1 MENRPRLMNIHI
13 ADVVARTGARLAELV
28 RWPRAPG
35 LGRPNGRTSGAAA
48 WVDPGEAAAWEAIVR
63 ESFRAGA
70 TLEAPTAPEA
80 GQTASSSTSPSAP
93 ARPVSSAFALRGPV
107 AARGVASVSAP
118 TTPAAEPAQE
128 PAAEVRPEL
137 PHLQQAGET
146 APEFLLRTPTR
157 VTPVADDFFD
167 GLIRRVEG
175 DR

>member
-1 MENRPRLMNIHI
+1 MNIHI
-13 ADVVARTGARLAELV
+13 ADLVARAGARLAELV
-28 RWPRAPG
+28 RWLRAPG
-35 LGRPNGRTSGAAA
+35 LERPDGRTLGGAR
-48 WVDPGEAAAWEAIVR
+48 VDPGEAAAWEAIVR

-70 TLEAPTAPEA
+70 TLEAPTALEA
-80 GQTASSSTSPSAP
+80 EPTASTSTSPSAP
-93 ARPVSSAFALRGPV
+93 TRPVSSDFARRGPV

-118 TTPAAEPAQE
+118 TTPAAEPARE
-128 PAAEVRPEL
+128 PAADVRPEL
-137 PHLQQAGET
+137 LHLQQARET